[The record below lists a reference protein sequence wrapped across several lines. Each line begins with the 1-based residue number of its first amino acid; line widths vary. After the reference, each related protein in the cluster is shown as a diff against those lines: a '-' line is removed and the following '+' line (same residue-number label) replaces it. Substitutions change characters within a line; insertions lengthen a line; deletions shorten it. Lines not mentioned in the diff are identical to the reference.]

1 MGRVHESLF
10 QYNEAENIYKDVL
23 RTNNKYIDCKFCF
36 FHVEKS
42 LTKLKKKQILV
53 VIFVYFISKGLQNL
67 N

>member
-42 LTKLKKKQILV
+42 LTKLKKKNKYWL
-53 VIFVYFISKGLQNL
+53 
-67 N
+67 